1 MARRDFGD
9 AFRPKAPLFGGLFS
23 ETFPG
28 GEERNPSP
36 SRLSISAISPGLPA
50 GQLCI
55 TAVPGVKSI
64 KCATNSPE
72 KGRALL
78 HLPGAK
84 SAQTTFS
91 TWVNIC
97 VDFQFLQNRPSPP
110 DSLSEFFL
118 GGKSRGQILDLQWRY
133 PLYRPPRGP

>member
-9 AFRPKAPLFGGLFS
+9 AFRPKAPLYSDLFS
-23 ETFPG
+23 EIFSG
-28 GEERNPSP
+28 GEERNPSS
-36 SRLSISAISPGLPA
+36 SRLNISAISPGLPA

-55 TAVPGVKSI
+55 TAVPGVKST

-97 VDFQFLQNRPSPP
+97 VDFQFLQNRPCTP
-110 DSLSEFFL
+110 DSLLEFF
-118 GGKSRGQILDLQWRY
+118 
-133 PLYRPPRGP
+133 